1 MRELLIFCDMI
12 LDVAQKG
19 GKERS
24 CLRQSM
30 AMENNGRGIFP
41 REQSQDLIKD
51 FTYPSG
57 ESG

>member
-30 AMENNGRGIFP
+30 AMENNGQGHF
-41 REQSQDLIKD
+41 SQGAEPGPNKGL
-51 FTYPSG
+51 YLP
-57 ESG
+57 